1 MEVSMLLY
9 GATVRQLCL
18 LVGTRWPISRW
29 LQQEWTARLRRGM
42 CSESVLFRL
51 AHSKLRLG
59 LWSGAKMGNSLGR
72 FPRTSVCTSWIPGRK
87 GKLPRSQ
94 RSTKALALKGC
105 SGLAILAR
113 SLPSAQVPE
122 TTVDSTPSLT
132 LAILVRDQYLRIVL
146 TIIVVMVTCIWS
158 PPITSCLSKVEGI
171 PAASTSSLRKMTIY
185 RI

>member
-18 LVGTRWPISRW
+18 LAGTRWPISRW
-29 LQQEWTARLRRGM
+29 RQLEWTVRLKRGM
-42 CSESVLFRL
+42 CRESVLFRL
-51 AHSKLRLG
+51 AHSKLSLG

-72 FPRTSVCTSWIPGRK
+72 FPKTSACTSWIPGRK

-113 SLPSAQVPE
+113 SSPLAQVPE
-122 TTVDSTPSLT
+122 MTVDSTPSLT
-132 LAILVRDQYLRIVL
+132 LAILVRGQSLGIVL
-146 TIIVVMVTCIWS
+146 TIIVVMYIYIWS
-158 PPITSCLSKVEGI
+158 HPITSCLSKVVGV
-171 PAASTSSLRKMTIY
+171 PAASTSSSWKMIIY